1 MPQRVLL
8 HVGTHKTG
16 STSLQ
21 HFFRDQNDTL
31 LAAVGASYPDGFLI
45 PTMHSELP
53 LLTIRPERLWPARI
67 RFPETQGETWLAAAA
82 QHVRTTVHSSPP
94 DILVWSHEDLS
105 YLRFDD
111 QVQRLRDLLDP
122 REVTVVAV
130 LRDKNDFLRSYGDQ
144 LEAMGFSPSDDP
156 SSFAY
161 VGPDSWLVDYDALL
175 DGYRRCFGHDNV
187 KALDYDEAVRTDG
200 SVIPAFADLLG
211 VARSSLPAL
220 DGYFWNRAGV
230 QLRPSD
236 GQLAEIR
243 QRLAQNSP

>member
-1 MPQRVLL
+1 MGCPVPVPRPTRAGQALPTAGLKTEKEPGYTRTMPQRVLL

-21 HFFRDQNDTL
+21 HFFRDQNYTL

-82 QHVRTTVHSSPP
+82 QHVRTTVHSSPL

-111 QVQRLRDLLDP
+111 EFQRL
-122 REVTVVAV
+122 
-130 LRDKNDFLRSYGDQ
+130 
-144 LEAMGFSPSDDP
+144 
-156 SSFAY
+156 
-161 VGPDSWLVDYDALL
+161 
-175 DGYRRCFGHDNV
+175 
-187 KALDYDEAVRTDG
+187 
-200 SVIPAFADLLG
+200 
-211 VARSSLPAL
+211 
-220 DGYFWNRAGV
+220 
-230 QLRPSD
+230 
-236 GQLAEIR
+236 
-243 QRLAQNSP
+243 